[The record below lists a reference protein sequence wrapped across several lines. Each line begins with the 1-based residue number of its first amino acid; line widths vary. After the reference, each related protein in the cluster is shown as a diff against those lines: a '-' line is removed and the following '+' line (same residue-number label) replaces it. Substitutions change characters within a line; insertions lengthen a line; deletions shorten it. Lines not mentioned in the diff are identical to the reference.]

1 MHKKRLKLLAYL
13 FPLLF
18 FSAALIGCGDGDGEK
33 VENTDNNN
41 DNNNND
47 NNNNE
52 NLDPVVVQGPAAIT
66 NASAED
72 YNHNRWGLIEAPT
85 LEIFVNNWDKKDTA
99 AEDAVPNGRPAHLAD
114 DARLVILQLN
124 GANRAEGENFIPS
137 SPEDGVYVFEIDEFR
152 FNEARDTG
160 LISDSVPYQASG
172 PVTDQWLGRYGI
184 DLGRDY
190 VVFAAGENKNPNGAF
205 FQELG
210 RAIYWLSYWGAD
222 LQSLAIVNGTLGK
235 NYTGE
240 LTNSALPEGTIKND
254 GFSVRHIRIDNTSL
268 TIPLEDLLTVVK
280 QGLAA
285 EGIVEGFD
293 KQFIIDARPSGQFY
307 RTDPNASFGDTH
319 PGQFITTAWN
329 SAGAPS
335 PDAEGR
341 DKNYVLAEGHI
352 KGATSFPWASLL
364 EDVGEN
370 NWKYKSKAELA
381 QIFANA
387 GYTAERAEDTVIVSQ
402 CRTNYEVQV
411 NGFASRVVLGYPTIH
426 FDGSLIEFLSL
437 VSNHPNDEFNLKPE
451 DPAYKFRTDIPELLQ
466 HYTASD
472 DNPQAPTTEENDEGV
487 VAYNVPGGEGEL
499 ERKVAQAKVNKNAT
513 TTRLA
518 LDEDRAYKK
527 SE

>member
-13 FPLLF
+13 LPLLF
-18 FSAALIGCGDGDGEK
+18 FSVALTGCDDGNKED
-33 VENTDNNN
+33 VENIDDNK
-41 DNNNND
+41 
-47 NNNNE
+47 E
-52 NLDPVVVQGPAAIT
+52 TLDPVVVQGPASIT
-66 NASAED
+66 NASADD
-72 YNHNRWGLIEAPT
+72 YNHNRWGLIEAGT
-85 LEIFVNNWDKKDTA
+85 LEVFVNAWDETDTA

-114 DARLVILQLN
+114 DARLVVLQLN

-160 LISDSVPYQASG
+160 LISDSVRYQASG

-190 VVFAAGENKNPNGAF
+190 VVFAAGENTNPNGAF

-222 LQSLAIVNGTLGK
+222 LESLAIVNGTLGK
-235 NYTGE
+235 NYEGE
-240 LTNSALPEGTIKND
+240 LTNSALPEGTISND
-254 GFSVRHIRIDNTSL
+254 GFSVRNIRIDNTSL
-268 TIPLEDLLTVVK
+268 TIPLEDLQTVVK
-280 QGLAA
+280 EGLAA

-293 KQFIIDARPSGQFY
+293 KQFIIDARPTGQFN

-319 PGQFITTAWN
+319 PGQFITTAWD

-341 DKNYVLAEGHI
+341 EKTYVLAEGHI
-352 KGATSFPWASLL
+352 KGAVTFPWASLL
-364 EDVGEN
+364 VDAGDN
-370 NWKYKSKAELA
+370 NWKYRPKAELEG
-381 QIFANA
+381 IFADA
-387 GYTAERAEDTVIVSQ
+387 GYTAERADDTVIVSQ

-411 NGFASRVVLGYPTIH
+411 NGFASRVILGYPTVH
-426 FDGSLIEFLSL
+426 FDGSLIEFLSI

-466 HYTASD
+466 HYAANP
-472 DNPQAPTTEENDEGV
+472 DNSEAPTTTEDDEGV

-499 ERKVAQAKVNKNAT
+499 ERKVSQAKVNKDAT

-518 LDEDRAYKK
+518 LDQDQAYK
-527 SE
+527 ETE